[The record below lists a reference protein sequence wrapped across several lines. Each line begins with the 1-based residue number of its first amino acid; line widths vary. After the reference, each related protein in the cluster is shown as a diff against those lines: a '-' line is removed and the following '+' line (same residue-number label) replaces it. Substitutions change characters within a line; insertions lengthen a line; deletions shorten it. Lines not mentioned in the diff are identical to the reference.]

1 MASWLFFSFLCFTS
15 SECELEGFLCWGW
28 AWKGLLMKFKLEEW
42 RYMYITIIRTS
53 SSSRYQRLGFKGW
66 AKCPVAP
73 EICFVRNTENHSRYT
88 MRIWTL
94 ILAFWKMMIL
104 FLSVFLFSRKMNMPT
119 FVLHPEIKDA
129 LNENQ
134 VNSIIPEAIY
144 KQMWVESIIAK
155 VLFYYLYHDA
165 SVVF

>member
-1 MASWLFFSFLCFTS
+1 
-15 SECELEGFLCWGW
+15 
-28 AWKGLLMKFKLEEW
+28 
-42 RYMYITIIRTS
+42 
-53 SSSRYQRLGFKGW
+53 
-66 AKCPVAP
+66 
-73 EICFVRNTENHSRYT
+73 
-88 MRIWTL
+88 
-94 ILAFWKMMIL
+94 
-104 FLSVFLFSRKMNMPT
+104 MPT

-155 VLFYYLYHDA
+155 VPFYYLYHNA